1 LVSVLDLDN
10 IAAPEDPASP
20 RHSGGP
26 AILMC
31 ALNDVKDIRKDR
43 MTGAAKKADPMTRS
57 RKKRARKKRARKKRA
72 RKNGKDRNARQW
84 WSLSGSNR

>member
-1 LVSVLDLDN
+1 MVSVLDLDN

-43 MTGAAKKADPMTRS
+43 MTGAAIKADPMTRS
-57 RKKRARKKRARKKRA
+57 RKKRARKKRARK
-72 RKNGKDRNARQW
+72 NGKRPERKAVVEPIGIEPMT
-84 WSLSGSNR
+84 S

>member
-1 LVSVLDLDN
+1 MVSVLDLDN

-31 ALNDVKDIRKDR
+31 ALNDVKDTRKDR
-43 MTGAAKKADPMTRS
+43 MTGAATKADPMTRS
-57 RKKRARKKRARKKRA
+57 RKKRARK
-72 RKNGKDRNARQW
+72 NGKRPERKAVVEPIGIEPMT
-84 WSLSGSNR
+84 S